1 MFVLLKVIIGFIL
14 TYLTIFGITVVVT
27 KVVDNWRINKD
38 KIDYIPKNVQQKS
51 IDKTVTNENRPQN
64 LKWNDILGVWEEW
77 V

>member
-51 IDKTVTNENRPQN
+51 IDKSVKNEDKSQN
-64 LKWNDILGVWEEW
+64 LKWNDILGVWEE
-77 V
+77 

>member
-51 IDKTVTNENRPQN
+51 IDKTVTNENKPQN
-64 LKWNDILGVWEEW
+64 LKWNDILGVWEE
-77 V
+77 

>member
-38 KIDYIPKNVQQKS
+38 KIGYIPKGLQRKTVN
-51 IDKTVTNENRPQN
+51 KTVTNENKPQN
-64 LKWNDILGVWEEW
+64 LKWNDILGVWEE
-77 V
+77 